1 MKRKWYLQ
9 TWFIFLLSLFWPLI
23 IPGIAAFILL
33 VLQYVDAKKQNQH
46 FLASESSL
54 QDITAEKNALNE
66 QVQLLQNQL
75 DELGADTYLEVK
87 NKIDELSKQ
96 HSEMEQNF
104 SLEMQKNNDIIARLR
119 NEITELEQRNEL
131 S

>member
-9 TWFIFLLSLFWPLI
+9 TWFIFLLSLFWPLV

-33 VLQYVDAKKQNQH
+33 VLQYVDSKKQNQH

-54 QDITAEKNALNE
+54 QDITAVKNALNE

-75 DELGADTYLEVK
+75 NELGADTYLEVK
-87 NKIDELSKQ
+87 NKIDELSK
-96 HSEMEQNF
+96 
-104 SLEMQKNNDIIARLR
+104 
-119 NEITELEQRNEL
+119 
-131 S
+131 